1 MLTSDWMPISCL
13 RAVVRPHFFST
24 FAPAF
29 SSPKRH
35 LTKTFPISLKPYS
48 STKMSA
54 TPPATQIIEH
64 IVLFKVKDNT
74 DSTKV
79 NSMITSLNGLISLD
93 PVLHLTAGALHR
105 IRSSH
110 FAFTHM
116 LHSRYSSKEN
126 LNAYTVHPSH
136 VGVVKESVRPICDD
150 IMAVDWVADDLQ
162 GPVAPPP
169 GSPMRV
175 TFLKLKDNQPAEA
188 KDEIIGV
195 IRGIKQRIGGID
207 QITCGENFSP
217 ARAKGY
223 SIASLAVFPGLS
235 ELDAVD
241 SKEELVNSEKAKVR
255 DSLESVLVLD
265 YVVPS
270 SGSSSL

>member
-1 MLTSDWMPISCL
+1 MPISCL
-13 RAVVRPHFFST
+13 RAVVRSNFFST
-24 FAPAF
+24 FSPAF

-35 LTKTFPISLKPYS
+35 LTKAFPISLKPYS
-48 STKMSA
+48 SIKMSA

-64 IVLFKVKDNT
+64 VVLFKVKDNT

-93 PVLHLTAGALHR
+93 PVLHLTGGALHR

-169 GSPMRV
+169 GSPMRF

-195 IRGIKQRIGGID
+195 IRGIKHRIGGID